1 MPDSQSGT
9 GCTCGTQPPI
19 PTNEYIIISVYH
31 QYIVRMEKKRRRRR
45 RREKKERKK
54 KIKKEQISDWDRK
67 YVGGWNK
74 LLAADR

>member
-31 QYIVRMEKKRRRRR
+31 QYIVRMEKKGGGGGGEKRRK
-45 RREKKERKK
+45 EKKK
-54 KIKKEQISDWDRK
+54 
-67 YVGGWNK
+67 
-74 LLAADR
+74 

>member
-1 MPDSQSGT
+1 
-9 GCTCGTQPPI
+9 
-19 PTNEYIIISVYH
+19 
-31 QYIVRMEKKRRRRR
+31 MEKK
-45 RREKKERKK
+45 KEEEEERKGGKKK

>member
-31 QYIVRMEKKRRRRR
+31 QYIVRMEKKEGGGGGEKRR
-45 RREKKERKK
+45 KEKK